1 MSAQLKQISVV
12 CEARPNLIAEL
23 IEALAAAEV
32 NIETLDS
39 QTIGGTVVAILTV
52 DRYDDAV
59 RALAAGGFS
68 AVGEDALL
76 VRVDDRPGALAALAR
91 RFHQANIPL
100 HSVRIIR
107 RADGWGVVALS
118 TPRSE
123 EALDLVRKELI
134 S

>member
-1 MSAQLKQISVV
+1 MSARLKQISVV
-12 CEARPNLIAEL
+12 SEARANVIPEL
-23 IEALAAAEV
+23 IEALAAAGI

-39 QTIGGTVVAILTV
+39 QTFGGTVVAILTV

-59 RALAAGGFS
+59 RTLAVAGFP
-68 AVGEDALL
+68 AVCEDALL
-76 VRVDDRPGALAALAR
+76 VRVDDRPGALAELAR

-100 HSVRIIR
+100 ESVRIVR

-118 TPRSE
+118 TPRTE
-123 EALDLVRKELI
+123 EALSLVREELI